1 MAKQNVTVEVE
12 AKKSLRRL
20 ELAEITSDCSKKHVH
35 PRSNADAH
43 AMHTFSTSLP
53 LTPTVARFT
62 CYARYRDLHP
72 SRTFQALPETLLL
85 RPLSIVL
92 FFDVVLADYTQENLV
107 QRRLTDG
114 VILKS

>member
-1 MAKQNVTVEVE
+1 MSQWRLEG
-12 AKKSLRRL
+12 KKPLRQL
-20 ELAEITSDCSKKHVH
+20 ELAEITCDCSRKHINS
-35 PRSNADAH
+35 PSNADAH
-43 AMHTFSTSLP
+43 AMHTFSTRLP